1 LLVRCVSF
9 EHLDNLPEATAWRLY
24 TRNVGSIA
32 VLSFLCSLWY
42 FDTLVGYVAGF
53 WMPSQG
59 AGATAEREAEDE
71 LTLVGATSLEAI
83 GGFSLSPIFTV
94 DDLRVSCLGLVDID

>member
-1 LLVRCVSF
+1 
-9 EHLDNLPEATAWRLY
+9 
-24 TRNVGSIA
+24 
-32 VLSFLCSLWY
+32 
-42 FDTLVGYVAGF
+42 
-53 WMPSQG
+53 MPSQG
-59 AGATAEREAEDE
+59 AGAAAEREAEDE